1 MERIKK
7 LDPAQLYQR
16 TDPEQ
21 LDFDTTADLEKLT
34 EIIGQSRAVDAM
46 QFGVGIE
53 REGYNIFALGPS
65 GTGKESVIRQH
76 FEKRASEKP
85 TPPDWCYVNN
95 FEDSHKPRAIQLPAG
110 KGVIFRKDMEKLVEE
125 IQTALSAAFES
136 EEYQARRQ
144 AIMEEFKEKQAA
156 AFEELQEA
164 AEERGVTLL
173 RTPSGLVIAPVR
185 DGEVLSS
192 EEVQELSEEEQAK
205 LQSKVEELQGELQKI
220 IRQVPAWQR
229 ETQEKLNELNQEVA
243 SFAIAG
249 LIDEL
254 REKYSDLDEILE
266 YLDEVQEDVVEN
278 AQNFLPNGQEGANIA
293 QMLSGEGGGGG
304 GGRRREDAQL
314 RRYAVNVLVDH
325 SDTEGAPV
333 VYEDNPTYQNLIGR
347 VEHMARMGA
356 LLTDF
361 QLIKPGALHRASGGY
376 LILDARKVLTQPY
389 AWEALKR
396 VLQAGQIRIESV
408 GQMLSLIST
417 VSLEPEP
424 IPLDVKIALFGE
436 RMLYY
441 LLWQLDPDFAELF
454 KVEAD
459 FETEM
464 DRTDSNQ
471 KLYAQLIATLV
482 QKKDLRPFDRSAVVR
497 VIERSAR
504 LAGDRE
510 KLTMRTRNIID
521 LLEEA
526 DYWAGEN
533 GNGTVTDGDVQQAIE
548 AQIHRADRVRE
559 RVQEAILRDTFL
571 IDTQGEVV
579 GQINGLSVLQLGNF
593 AFGRPTRITARTRL
607 GKGQVLDIER
617 EVELGGP
624 IHSKGVLILSGF
636 LGGRYTSD
644 RPLSLSASLVFE
656 QSYGGVEG
664 DSASS
669 AELYALLSAIA
680 DLPLRQS
687 LAVTG
692 SVNQR
697 GQVQAIGG
705 VNEKIEGFFDV
716 CQARGLTGEQG
727 VLIPASNV
735 KHLMLRQDVVEAVEE
750 GQFHVYPVETV
761 DQGIEILTGVEA
773 GEQDEEGTYPEGSV
787 NDRVAKRLA
796 ELAEKRQAFSKSGEE
811 KIE

>member
-1 MERIKK
+1 MESIKR

-21 LDFDTTADLEKLT
+21 FDFETTAELEELT
-34 EIIGQSRAVDAM
+34 DIIGQSRAVDAM
-46 QFGVGIE
+46 RFGVGIE

-76 FEKRASEKP
+76 FEKRAREKP

-95 FEDSHKPRAIQLPAG
+95 FEDSHKPRGIHLPAG
-110 KGVIFRKDMEKLVEE
+110 KGVVFRKDMEKLVEE
-125 IQTALSAAFES
+125 IRTALSAAFES

-164 AEERGVTLL
+164 AQERGVTLL

-192 EEVQELSEEEQAK
+192 EEVQELSEEEQAR
-205 LQSKVEELQGELQKI
+205 LQSKVEDLQGELQKI

-243 SFAIAG
+243 SFAIGG

-254 REKYSDLDEILE
+254 REKYADLPAIRE
-266 YLDEVQEDVVEN
+266 YLDEVQEDVVKN
-278 AQNFLPNGQEGANIA
+278 AQDFLAPEEEGPSIA
-293 QMLSGEGGGGG
+293 QMLTGDGGQ
-304 GGRRREDAQL
+304 GRRGDAARL
-314 RRYAVNVLVDH
+314 RRYGVNVLIDH
-325 SDTEGAPV
+325 SDTQGAPV

-376 LILDARKVLTQPY
+376 LIVDARKVLTQPY
-389 AWEALKR
+389 AWEGLKR
-396 VLQAGQIRIESV
+396 VLQAGQVRIESV
-408 GQMLSLIST
+408 GQMLSMIST

-424 IPLDVKIALFGE
+424 IPLDVKVALFGE

-454 KVEAD
+454 KVEVD
-459 FETEM
+459 FEEQM
-464 DRTDSNQ
+464 DRTHGNQ
-471 KLYAQLIATLV
+471 QLYAQLIATLA
-482 QKKDLRPFDRSAVVR
+482 KKKELRPFDRTAVAR
-497 VIERSAR
+497 VIERGAR

-510 KLTMRTRNIID
+510 KLTMRTRNIVD

-533 GNGTVTDGDVQQAIE
+533 GNDTVADSDVQRAID

-571 IDTQGEVV
+571 IDTEGEVV
-579 GQINGLSVLQLGNF
+579 GQINGLSVLRMGNF

-664 DSASS
+664 DSAST

-680 DLPLRQS
+680 DLPIRQS

-697 GQVQAIGG
+697 GRVQAIGG

-716 CQARGLTGEQG
+716 CQARGLTGDQG
-727 VLIPASNV
+727 VLIPSSNV
-735 KHLMLRQDVVEAVEE
+735 KHLMLRQDVVEAVEN
-750 GQFHVYPVETV
+750 GQFHIYPVETV
-761 DQGIEILTGVEA
+761 DQGIEILTGVPA
-773 GEQDEEGTYPEGSV
+773 GERDEEGNYPESSV
-787 NDRVAKRLA
+787 NYRVARRLA
-796 ELAEKRQAFSKSGEE
+796 ELAKKRQAFSESGEE
-811 KIE
+811 ETE